1 MTQRASLHEAVLDKL
16 GAALAAGRIAP
27 GTVLRTDRV
36 EAEHGVSRSVVR
48 EALRVLESMQMVAI
62 RRRIGVTVRPATHW
76 NALDPRIIRWRLA
89 GPQRHDQ
96 LRTLSE
102 LRTGIEP
109 VAAALAARHATP
121 EQCGAL
127 TGAVIGM
134 SVTAKRGDLE
144 AYLAHDSTFHRTLLA
159 ASGNELFG
167 ALADVVVELLAG
179 RTHHH
184 LMPAAPEP
192 VAIRL
197 HAAVAE
203 AVQAGDA
210 AAAEDAMRAI
220 AREAME
226 ALAEAEAGETRPE
239 SGSART
245 KAGRPVVK
253 SAARRSRRARG
264 ATG

>member
-1 MTQRASLHEAVLDKL
+1 MTQRESLHEALLDQL
-16 GAALAAGRIAP
+16 GTALASGRIAA
-27 GTVLRTDRV
+27 GAVLRTDRI

-62 RRRIGVTVRPATHW
+62 QRRIGVTVRPEADW
-76 NALDPRIIRWRLA
+76 NALDPRIIHWRLA

-102 LRTGIEP
+102 LRSGIEP

-144 AYLAHDSTFHRTLLA
+144 AYLAHDSTFHRTLLT
-159 ASGNELFG
+159 ASGNEMFG
-167 ALADVVVELLAG
+167 ALADVVVELLVG

-184 LMPAAPEP
+184 LMPATPEP

-203 AVQAGDA
+203 AVQAGDP
-210 AAAEDAMRAI
+210 AAAEDGMRAI
-220 AREAME
+220 AREAMD
-226 ALAEAEAGETRPE
+226 ALAAQAQ
-239 SGSART
+239 SDLGSAPPTARAT
-245 KAGRPVVK
+245 PARVK
-253 SAARRSRRARG
+253 SGARPSRRARG
-264 ATG
+264 ATGR